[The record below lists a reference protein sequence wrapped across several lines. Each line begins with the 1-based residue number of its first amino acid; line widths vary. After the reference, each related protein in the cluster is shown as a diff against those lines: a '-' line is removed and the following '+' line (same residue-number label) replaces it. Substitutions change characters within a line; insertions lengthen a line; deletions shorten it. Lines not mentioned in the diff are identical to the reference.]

1 MLLGNFYLNTAFI
14 LVGSYLIGG
23 FPSAFIAGKIKG
35 IDIRK
40 TGSTNVGGMNAF
52 SSVGKIAG
60 VLVIIVDMGKGAL
73 VAWLATKFSAHHP
86 FLPLLAVIAAI
97 VGHNWMIY
105 IGFKGGKGF
114 STLVGALFF
123 LSPLSALFLYLY
135 FMLAAILLFKDIYV
149 AEGVAMFFFAF
160 FMWYRESSYY
170 WCIFMLIVTVICSLK
185 SLNLY
190 KTYFTEDRRKVSPIF
205 KRIFKPFFKTG

>member
-1 MLLGNFYLNTAFI
+1 MLLSNFYLNTALI
-14 LVGSYLIGG
+14 LVCSYLIGS

-40 TGSTNVGGMNAF
+40 TGSTNVGGMNAY
-52 SSVGKIAG
+52 SSVGKVAG
-60 VLVIIVDMGKGAL
+60 IIVIIIDMGKGAL
-73 VAWLATKFSAHHP
+73 VAWLASKYSAHHL
-86 FLPLLAVIAAI
+86 FIGLLAVAAAI
-97 VGHNWMIY
+97 TGHNWMIY

-123 LSPLSALFLYLY
+123 LSPLSTLFLYLY
-135 FMLAAILLFKDIYV
+135 FIFAAILLFKDIYI
-149 AEGVAMFFFAF
+149 AEGAAMFFFAF
-160 FMWYRESSYY
+160 FMWYREGSFY
-170 WCIFMLIVTVICSLK
+170 WCIFMLLVTVICSLK

-205 KRIFKPFFKTG
+205 KKLFKPFFKTD

>member
-1 MLLGNFYLNTAFI
+1 LLLSNFYLNTA
-14 LVGSYLIGG
+14 LVLVFSYLIGG
-23 FPSAFIAGKIKG
+23 FPSAYIAGKIKG

-40 TGSTNVGGMNAF
+40 TGSTNVGGMNAY

-60 VLVIIVDMGKGAL
+60 ILVIIVDMAKGAL

-86 FLPLLAVIAAI
+86 FVPLLAVITAI

-114 STLVGALFF
+114 SSLVGALFF

-135 FMLAAILLFKDIYV
+135 FMLAAILLFKDIYL
-149 AEGVAMFFFAF
+149 AEGVAMFFFSF
-160 FMWYRESSYY
+160 FMWYREGSYY
-170 WCIFMLIVTVICSLK
+170 WCIFMLLVTIICSLK

-190 KTYFTEDRRKVSPIF
+190 RTYFTEDRRKVSPIL

>member
-1 MLLGNFYLNTAFI
+1 MLLGNFYLNTVLI
-14 LVGSYLIGG
+14 LVCSYLIGA
-23 FPSAFIAGKIKG
+23 FPTAFIAGKIKG

-40 TGSTNVGGMNAF
+40 TGSTNVGGMNAY
-52 SSVGKIAG
+52 SNVGKIAG

-73 VAWLATKFSAHHP
+73 VAWLAAKFSANHS
-86 FLPLLAVIAAI
+86 FIGLLAVVTAI

-114 STLVGALFF
+114 SALVGALFF

-160 FMWYRESSYY
+160 FMWYREGSYY
-170 WCIFMLIVTVICSLK
+170 WCIFMLIVTIICSLK
-185 SLNLY
+185 SLGLY
-190 KTYFTEDRRKVSPIF
+190 KSYFTEDRRKVSPIF
-205 KRIFKPFFKTG
+205 KKLFKPFFKTD